1 MPMMYGWG
9 WNGMGF
15 GAGLLGL
22 FFMIVFWGLLISGVV
37 LLVRWIA
44 GRSREGEARHED
56 SALEILKKRYARG
69 EIGKEEFAEKKRD
82 LL

>member
-15 GAGLLGL
+15 WGGLVGLL
-22 FFMIVFWGLLISGVV
+22 FMVLFWGLLIAGVV
-37 LLVRWIA
+37 LLVRWLT
-44 GRSREGEARHED
+44 GKSRSADVKQED
-56 SALEILKKRYARG
+56 SALKILKKRYARG
-69 EIGKEEFAEKKRD
+69 EIGKEEFEEKKKD